1 MARIINLHVLQSVPA
16 SLLNRDDNNSAK
28 AITIGNVRR
37 DRISSQSWKRA
48 VRTSMRTTSID
59 GGVWANRTNRLPRQ
73 IIALLTDQH
82 DHDADTADHAVGIV
96 FKAMKL
102 SRKDNGD
109 TAAAIFAASTAA
121 EELAQLIHDSFEA
134 ITSGDKLDPTLVKAA
149 VATLDVNG
157 AVDLAL
163 FGRMLAE
170 IPTKR
175 IDGAAG
181 YSHPFG
187 VTPTTVEPDFFTAVD
202 DCAADG
208 EAVSGNLGVTD
219 LTAPLLYRHAY
230 LDVDQLEHNLEGTDH
245 LVTPAID
252 AFIRH
257 TTLAVPTAKAR
268 SAASHTRP
276 DILVAT
282 IGEHALSAAN
292 AYTQPVL
299 GEEAVSES
307 INRLTTQLD
316 YDAKLVNHTTIIL
329 PLSTAAAE
337 AVNNTEATVVD
348 TLDEFITAV
357 NTTGANHD

>member
-48 VRTSMRTTSID
+48 VRTSMRTT
-59 GGVWANRTNRLPRQ
+59 T
-73 IIALLTDQH
+73 
-82 DHDADTADHAVGIV
+82 
-96 FKAMKL
+96 
-102 SRKDNGD
+102 
-109 TAAAIFAASTAA
+109 
-121 EELAQLIHDSFEA
+121 
-134 ITSGDKLDPTLVKAA
+134 
-149 VATLDVNG
+149 
-157 AVDLAL
+157 
-163 FGRMLAE
+163 
-170 IPTKR
+170 

-337 AVNNTEATVVD
+337 AVNHTEATVVD